1 MTSERLACTAC
12 SCLCDDIE
20 LEIEEDRI
28 VKIKNA
34 CRKGSSFI
42 YATQVANQRAP
53 NLIQGQRVSEE
64 EAMEKAWS
72 LISQAE
78 RLLFFGFDNCT
89 LEAQSAAIELA
100 QTLGATID
108 DSSSF
113 CQGELISTI
122 LTHISPTCSLDEAK
136 DADLLIYWGSNPYH
150 SHPRHLSRFSYYTN
164 PKYQDT
170 GWYPESKISC
180 IDVRD
185 TETTQMCEKF
195 FASFRILSGE
205 DSDFI
210 DSVLAIMEGREGRE
224 DAGHFLKLIKSSFF
238 CVIYAGLGL
247 DYSLDGDYRLFNTM
261 VDRLCEWTRVAV
273 IPMIDH
279 SNMRGFNQLLFDKT
293 GFVNKVNFADKTSC
307 KAEFSFLEQVRN
319 NIPDCIFVAGGD
331 PQSCLPESLVKKIED
346 MPIITIDPFLTDTA
360 RVSEVVLGAAIP
372 GLETGG
378 SAIRMDGTGVSL
390 SSVITPSIPGDEE
403 IIKRLLGMVS
413 P

>member
-1 MTSERLACTAC
+1 MTSAIMTCTAC
-12 SCLCDDIE
+12 ACLCNDIE
-20 LEIEEDRI
+20 LEIKEDRI

-42 YATQVANQRAP
+42 YAAQIDNHRSL
-53 NLIQGQRVSEE
+53 NLIHGQRVSEE
-64 EAMEKAWS
+64 EAIKNAWS
-72 LISQAE
+72 LISHAQ
-78 RLLFFGFDNCT
+78 RPLFFGFDNCT
-89 LEAQSAAIELA
+89 LETQSVAIELA

-108 DSSSF
+108 NSSSF
-113 CQGELISTI
+113 CQGELIRTI

-180 IDVRD
+180 IEVKD
-185 TETTQMCEKF
+185 TEISEMCEKF

-210 DSVLAIMEGREGRE
+210 DSVLTIMDGREGRK
-224 DAGHFLKLIKSSFF
+224 DAEHFLKLIKSSFF
-238 CVIYAGLGL
+238 CVLYVGLGL
-247 DYSLDGDYRLFNTM
+247 DHSLDGDYLLFNTM

-319 NIPDCIFVAGGD
+319 NMPDCIFVAGAD
-331 PQSCLPESLVKKIED
+331 PLSCLPVSLVKKIENT
-346 MPIITIDPFLTDTA
+346 PIITIDPFLTDTA
-360 RVSEVVLGAAIP
+360 RVSEVVVGAAIP

-378 SAIRMDGTGVSL
+378 SAVRMDGTVVSL
-390 SSVITPSIPGDEE
+390 NSVISPSMPRDEE
-403 IIKRLLGMVS
+403 IIRRLLDMART
-413 P
+413 